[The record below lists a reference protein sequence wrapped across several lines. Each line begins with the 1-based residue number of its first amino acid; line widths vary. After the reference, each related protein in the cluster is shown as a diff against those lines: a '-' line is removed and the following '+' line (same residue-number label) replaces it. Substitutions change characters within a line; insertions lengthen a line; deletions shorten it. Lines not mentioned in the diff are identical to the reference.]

1 MNHDIL
7 IEILSYLPLKDKLNS
22 ALVCKEWYDVQKY
35 IYKKQIVDV
44 SVKILNSN
52 VYQKWFDK
60 YKPFIRLDE
69 STNIY
74 TTPQKYT

>member
-35 IYKKQIVDV
+35 IYKKT
-44 SVKILNSN
+44 NS
-52 VYQKWFDK
+52 
-60 YKPFIRLDE
+60 
-69 STNIY
+69 
-74 TTPQKYT
+74 